1 MVTKEIPD
9 IIVSRLPIYLR
20 ALQRMLDNG
29 IQSTSSQELGE
40 KVGISA
46 AQIRKD
52 LSQFGEFGKQG
63 TGYFIPFL
71 ADKLKHILQV
81 DRQWDVAVVGMGDIG
96 HAIARYQGLNNRGFN
111 IVLLF
116 DQDPAKIG
124 EKVGDLVIR
133 DVKDL
138 VSAIRTEGVK
148 MAMLAVPA
156 TAAQQVA
163 DKFKVDVPVIL
174 NLQSADTDL
183 AKRLIDFCSGLT
195 YAFDGGMQRIG
206 DKIFLLTPRNV
217 EVSAEERARLIE
229 KGFFN
234 QF

>member
-1 MVTKEIPD
+1 MATKEIPD

-133 DVKDL
+133 DAKDL

-163 DKFKVDVPVIL
+163 DKLVEAGVKAILNYAPVSISLPSHVRLQYIDPVIG
-174 NLQSADTDL
+174 LQRMSYYLD
-183 AKRLIDFCSGLT
+183 
-195 YAFDGGMQRIG
+195 
-206 DKIFLLTPRNV
+206 
-217 EVSAEERARLIE
+217 
-229 KGFFN
+229 
-234 QF
+234 

>member
-1 MVTKEIPD
+1 MAAKEIPD

-20 ALQRMLDNG
+20 ALQRMLENG

-71 ADKLKHILQV
+71 ADKLKHILHV
-81 DRQWDVAVVGMGDIG
+81 DRMWDVAVVGMGDIV
-96 HAIARYQGLNNRGFN
+96 HAIARYQGLSNRGFN
-111 IVLLF
+111 VVLLF
-116 DQDPAKIG
+116 DHDPAKIG
-124 EKVGDLVIR
+124 EKVGDLAIR
-133 DVKDL
+133 DVKEM
-138 VSAIRTEGVK
+138 VSAIRAEEVK

-163 DKFKVDVPVIL
+163 DKLVEAGVKAILNYAPVSISLPSHVRLQYIDPVIG
-174 NLQSADTDL
+174 LQRMSYYLD
-183 AKRLIDFCSGLT
+183 
-195 YAFDGGMQRIG
+195 
-206 DKIFLLTPRNV
+206 
-217 EVSAEERARLIE
+217 
-229 KGFFN
+229 
-234 QF
+234 